1 MATDPGT
8 PPTKP
13 PAVTPVRVII
23 GLCLFAPFGAMFW
36 VGSYAK
42 VEPMLGGV
50 PFFYWYQMAWVLISS
65 ALTLTAYKL
74 WKRDRTSRRTGALN
88 GPHRDEAGP
97 RPGH

>member
-1 MATDPGT
+1 MATDPGA
-8 PPTKP
+8 PGAKP

-23 GLCLFAPFGAMFW
+23 SLCLFAPFGAMFW

-74 WKRDRTSRRTGALN
+74 WKRDRTFRRTGTR
-88 GPHRDEAGP
+88 RDEQG
-97 RPGH
+97 RPPGN